1 MKPTFFSMSTRIKDE
16 EKWSDPWTLRPGI
29 VGASSDADRE
39 SSDIIENCRLSTRI
53 VRYHRE
59 WWAIIENRRISS
71 HASPDA
77 PTMPGLNV
85 HRSDHISV
93 SSICMEVRKKWVS
106 YLIQILGDIVC

>member
-1 MKPTFFSMSTRIKDE
+1 MSTRIKDE
-16 EKWSDPWTLRPGI
+16 GKWSDPWTLRPGI
-29 VGASSDADRE
+29 VGASGDADRE
-39 SSDIIENCRLSTRI
+39 SSDIIENRRLSPRI